1 MDPTTN
7 IAQDSCNLKRDP
19 MEDPAQDTVLQ
30 NDVSLSALS
39 CYYRT
44 PDRFSSNFPQ
54 SFETAMT
61 STPDLPDE
69 KEEVPVPDSELG
81 STNSMLRSLHLERS
95 MRIKRGAG
103 ASHCDMDHKVNGFGR
118 DKNVS
123 EDSSS
128 YHTPRS
134 STTHSRVVSEE
145 LNPANKADNHVTPA
159 ATDVMTSL
167 SDKVNG
173 LTSLRNKY
181 DVMTS
186 PSNIAD
192 VMTSLRN
199 KSDVMTSRSNT
210 DHHGNFQNDLSG
222 DSATSFPSF
231 NFTPGMNTPPP
242 SPRREENPPQSTIS
256 NLNRNKPPAG
266 GKARKPDLPYEF
278 RYLVD
283 SVDELD
289 SWFVKV
295 ENKDDGLEVRREKSS
310 TVQGPDI
317 PYNFKFLISDNGELD
332 TWFDNK
338 VNDKED
344 QQELR
349 REDRTSE
356 GRDSPMSVEET
367 YELDN
372 YPTLH
377 STSGPTVSVAFVD
390 PEEFCRNPDVGQVQ
404 NHQNLE
410 TSLVLKEKVEILDIF
425 RNDLMKIVQE
435 KQFSEY
441 DGIYLQV
448 EQIFLNLVD
457 LKLLSK
463 SVINQNAGVVEAE
476 IKSSEDNVTEVK
488 ELIEEMEG
496 DEYPDYEMIQELKEE
511 NLKESIE
518 ALMEKKCDL
527 LILQIAN
534 VIDHEIAISN
544 ASNPET
550 TI

>member
-7 IAQDSCNLKRDP
+7 VAQDSCNLKRDP
-19 MEDPAQDTVLQ
+19 MEDPARETVLQ

-39 CYYRT
+39 NYYST
-44 PDRFSSNFPQ
+44 PKRFSSNFPQ

-69 KEEVPVPDSELG
+69 KEEIPVPDSELG

-95 MRIKRGAG
+95 MRNKRGAG
-103 ASHCDMDHKVNGFGR
+103 ASHNDLDHKVNGFGR

-134 STTHSRVVSEE
+134 STTHSRVGSEE
-145 LNPANKADNHVTPA
+145 QVPANKARDVIC
-159 ATDVMTSL
+159 DVMTSFCDSIL
-167 SDKVNG
+167 G
-173 LTSLRNKY
+173 GT
-181 DVMTS
+181 
-186 PSNIAD
+186 PSNTGTAYHVI
-192 VMTSLRN
+192 N
-199 KSDVMTSRSNT
+199 SDVMTSRSKTADVMTSQSNKANQMTSLSNT
-210 DHHGNFQNDLSG
+210 DHHRNFQNDLSG

-231 NFTPGMNTPPP
+231 NFTPGINTPPP
-242 SPRREENPPQSTIS
+242 SPRREEKPPQSTFS
-256 NLNRNKPPAG
+256 NLNLNKPPAG
-266 GKARKPDLPYEF
+266 GKARKPELPYEF

-289 SWFVKV
+289 SWFDKIQ
-295 ENKDDGLEVRREKSS
+295 NKDDDLELREESS

-317 PYNFKFLISDNGELD
+317 PYEFRFLKRSTGDLD
-332 TWFDNK
+332 SWFDNK
-338 VNDKED
+338 ED
-344 QQELR
+344 QPELR
-349 REDRTSE
+349 RDDSPSE

-372 YPTLH
+372 YPTSH
-377 STSGPTVSVAFVD
+377 KTSGPTVSVAFVD
-390 PEEFCRNPDVGQVQ
+390 PEEFCRNPDVGPVQ

-425 RNDLMKIVQE
+425 RNDLERIVQE

-448 EQIFLNLVD
+448 EQIFLNLLD
-457 LKLLSK
+457 LRLLSK

-496 DEYPDYEMIQELKEE
+496 DEYPDEEMIQELKEE
-511 NLKESIE
+511 NLKESME
-518 ALMEKKCDL
+518 GLMEKKCDL

>member
-7 IAQDSCNLKRDP
+7 VAQDSCNLKRDP

-30 NDVSLSALS
+30 NDISLGALS
-39 CYYRT
+39 SHYRT

-95 MRIKRGAG
+95 MRNKRGAG
-103 ASHCDMDHKVNGFGR
+103 TSHCDMDHKVNGFGR

-123 EDSSS
+123 EGSSS

-145 LNPANKADNHVTPA
+145 LNPANKAGDVISGAMNSLFDGIYGESPSNKRYHVMTSRSNTA
-159 ATDVMTSL
+159 EVMTSL
-167 SDKVNG
+167 SK
-173 LTSLRNKY
+173 
-181 DVMTS
+181 
-186 PSNIAD
+186 
-192 VMTSLRN
+192 

-210 DHHGNFQNDLSG
+210 DHHGNFQNDLLG

-242 SPRREENPPQSTIS
+242 SPRREERPPQSTFS
-256 NLNRNKPPAG
+256 YLNHNKPPAV

-289 SWFVKV
+289 SWFDKIQ
-295 ENKDDGLEVRREKSS
+295 NKGDKQVVRREESS
-310 TVQGPDI
+310 TVQAQDI
-317 PYNFKFLISDNGELD
+317 PYNFRFLTPSSGELD
-332 TWFDNK
+332 SWFDNK
-338 VNDKED
+338 VQNKES
-344 QQELR
+344 QLELR
-349 REDRTSE
+349 REENPSE

-425 RNDLMKIVQE
+425 RNDLMRIVQE

-448 EQIFLNLVD
+448 EQIFLNLLD

-476 IKSSEDNVTEVK
+476 IKSSEDNVDEVK

-511 NLKESIE
+511 NLKESVE